1 MQVQLN
7 RFSLTVISFYFY
19 PEKKKKKKK
28 SSLSCSHIFVG
39 CFCVFNN
46 DLYYCLSYVFLWKR
60 RMGVISSQTQTVLYL
75 KMFPLWLLTVTKEGL
90 GGYVWFSKCRQPNF
104 VFVKRKAMLS
114 KWLIVHKCRVC
125 KCSRRIKLGHFTAY
139 TILTNLLYNN

>member
-7 RFSLTVISFYFY
+7 RFSLSVISFYFY
-19 PEKKKKKKK
+19 PEKKK
-28 SSLSCSHIFVG
+28 SSFSCLHIFVG

-46 DLYYCLSYVFLWKR
+46 DLYNCLSYVFWWKR
-60 RMGVISSQTQTVLYL
+60 RMGVISSQIQTVLYL
-75 KMFPLWLLTVTKEGL
+75 KMFPLWLLMEGL
-90 GGYVWFSKCRQPNF
+90 RGYVWFSKCRQPNI